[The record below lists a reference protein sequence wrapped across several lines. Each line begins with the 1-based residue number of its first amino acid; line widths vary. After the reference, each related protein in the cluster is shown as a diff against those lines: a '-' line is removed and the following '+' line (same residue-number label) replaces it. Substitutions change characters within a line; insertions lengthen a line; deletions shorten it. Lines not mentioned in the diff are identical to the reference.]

1 MLIAISDPA
10 TEPERRTN
18 YRLHFPRAERPLL
31 VINGHHYEVVD
42 CSVRGLR
49 CMVNDWQPRLALGD
63 QIDGLVRFRDRAQ
76 APVRGLV
83 VRIQEGEI
91 ALYLPDTEIPF
102 TVLRGEERYLLAHYR
117 ARTG

>member
-1 MLIAISDPA
+1 MVMSDPA
-10 TEPERRTN
+10 TDLEKRAN
-18 YRLHFPRAERPLL
+18 YRVHFPRAERPLL
-31 VINGHHYEVVD
+31 VINEHHYEVVD
-42 CSVRGLR
+42 CSVRGL
-49 CMVNDWQPRLALGD
+49 CCIVNAWQPRLVLGD
-63 QIDGLVRFRDRAQ
+63 QIEGLVRFRDRAQ

-102 TVLRGEERYLLAHYR
+102 AILRGEERYLLAHYR

>member
-1 MLIAISDPA
+1 MSDPA
-10 TEPERRTN
+10 TELEKREN
-18 YRLHFPRAERPLL
+18 YRLQFPRAERPLL
-31 VINGHHYEVVD
+31 VIGEHHYEVVD
-42 CSVRGLR
+42 CSVQGLR
-49 CMVNDWQPRLALGD
+49 CIVNDWQPQLSLGD

-76 APVRGLV
+76 TPVRGLV

-91 ALYLPDTEIPF
+91 ALYMPESEIPF

>member
-1 MLIAISDPA
+1 MSDPA
-10 TEPERRTN
+10 AELEKREN
-18 YRLHFPRAERPLL
+18 SRLHFPRAERPLL
-31 VINGHHYEVVD
+31 VIGEHHYEVVD

-49 CMVNDWQPRLALGD
+49 CIVNDWQPRLALGD
-63 QIDGLVRFRDRAQ
+63 QIEGLVRFRDRAQ
-76 APVRGLV
+76 APVRGSV

-91 ALYLPDTEIPF
+91 ALYMPDSEIPF